1 MGLQSLFVVNKAG
14 SLIFYRRLSDAAPK
28 LSQNDYLHLASTFH
42 GMQLL
47 VQELSPER
55 STFGYGIVTLVTS
68 TYTLQAFRAASGVQ
82 FFVTADVNTENLGQ
96 FLREVYVLY
105 ADYVMKNPFYELD
118 MPIKVDKWDWHLKQ
132 VADKY
137 NLRPPTSRLAL

>member
-96 FLREVYVLY
+96 FLVSLFNVFFLSR
-105 ADYVMKNPFYELD
+105 
-118 MPIKVDKWDWHLKQ
+118 PIPSNSAVCQ
-132 VADKY
+132 S
-137 NLRPPTSRLAL
+137 LRFAVTDQMCRGRCTFFTPTTS

>member
-14 SLIFYRRLSDAAPK
+14 SLIFYRRLSDAAPQ
-28 LSQNDYLHLASTFH
+28 LSQNDYLHVASTFH
-42 GMQLL
+42 AMQLL

-55 STFGYGIVTLVTS
+55 SMFGYGIVTLLTS

-82 FFVTADVNTENLGQ
+82 FFVTADVNTDNLGQ

-137 NLRPPTSRLAL
+137 NMRPPTSRLAL